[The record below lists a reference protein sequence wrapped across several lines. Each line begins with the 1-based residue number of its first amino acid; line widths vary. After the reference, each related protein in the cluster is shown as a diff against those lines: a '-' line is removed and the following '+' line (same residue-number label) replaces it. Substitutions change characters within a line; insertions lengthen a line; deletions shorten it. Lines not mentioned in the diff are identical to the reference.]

1 MSKLLFARAQR
12 LGQALML
19 PVAILPAAGLV
30 LGLGAAAPSWLS
42 PSIAA
47 WFYQTGDAV
56 FAHLGLLFAVGVATG
71 LSRNDGSA
79 ALAAVIAYL
88 ITNAGLNAFTGGPV
102 DTGAAGGVVVGL
114 MVAYV
119 ASFSRHW
126 QPPAAL
132 AFFSGPRLL
141 AALVVFPALMLS
153 ASLATIWP
161 TLSQWI
167 AHFSHWVSDGDPVAA
182 WGLYGVVDRFLSPLG
197 LQHIWNVP
205 FFTESGGVC
214 VWDGKVVPVDKAS
227 CYGSWIRGEIRR
239 FLAGDPTA
247 GHLAGG
253 YLTKLVGLPAA
264 ALAIWLRARPA
275 ERAKVGGIMLSAAL
289 ASAITGVTEPLEFSF
304 LFVAPSLY
312 VFHAL
317 MNGLAFVVCILL
329 GVHHGMGYSQ
339 GLIDFVAYWPLAN
352 HLGPLFWL
360 APLWAF
366 IYFSVFYVSIGA
378 FKLPTPG
385 RADSAEK
392 EPEAEQVPKTIQVVA
407 DALLAALGGRDNL
420 RQVDACITRLRLQVA
435 DPDMVDKK
443 ACRRLGASGV
453 LVIGQGVQLVFG
465 VRAANLRDAL
475 NRLLT

>member
-1 MSKLLFARAQR
+1 MRKRLFAKAQR

-30 LGLGAAAPSWLS
+30 LGLGAAAPGWWSSAVSTWL
-42 PSIAA
+42 
-47 WFYQTGDAV
+47 YQTGDAV

-88 ITNAGLNAFTGGPV
+88 ITNAGLDAFAGGPV

-141 AALVVFPALMLS
+141 AALIVLPALVLS
-153 ASLATIWP
+153 ASLATVWP
-161 TLSQWI
+161 TLSHWI
-167 AHFSHWVSDGDPVAA
+167 AQFSHWVSDGDPVAA
-182 WGLYGVVDRFLSPLG
+182 WGLYGVVDRLLSPLG

-214 VWDGKVVPVDKAS
+214 VLDGQVLPVGQDA
-227 CYGSWIRGEIRR
+227 CYGSWIRGEVRR

-253 YLTKLVGLPAA
+253 YLTKIVGLPMA
-264 ALAIWLRARPA
+264 ALAIWLRATPSN
-275 ERAKVGGIMLSAAL
+275 RAKVGGIMLSGAL
-289 ASAITGVTEPLEFSF
+289 ASMVTGVTEPLEFAF

-312 VFHAL
+312 VFHAI
-317 MNGLAFVVCILL
+317 MNGLAFVLCILL
-329 GVHHGMGYSQ
+329 GVHHGISYSQ
-339 GLIDFVAYWPLAN
+339 GLIDFVAYWPLAS
-352 HLGPLFWL
+352 HLGPLLWL
-360 APLWAF
+360 APLWAGL
-366 IYFSVFYVSIGA
+366 YFVVFYVAIGA

-385 RADSAEK
+385 RAEAPV
-392 EPEAEQVPKTIQVVA
+392 PEAVPATNQVVA
-407 DALLAALGGRDNL
+407 DALLAALGGKENL
-420 RQVDACITRLRLQVA
+420 LQVDACITRLRLQVA
-435 DPDMVDKK
+435 DPGMVDKK
-443 ACRRLGASGV
+443 ACRRLGANGV

-465 VRAANLRDAL
+465 VRAASLRDAL
-475 NRLLT
+475 HRQLA